1 MRSPLPRPH
10 PLLLILLAI
19 GVLLGQGTALVVYIG
34 TLVLHE
40 SSHVAAARSLGL
52 RIGRI
57 ELYPFGGQ
65 ADIPDLELAG
75 PLVEILVALAGP
87 LANLMAVAAAALL
100 LRYGLATPA
109 RGDLL
114 LNVNLAMLAVNL
126 LPAYP
131 LDGGRIFHAVRSR
144 AIGWTPAGRE
154 ALLLGRLIAFLI
166 AIAGI
171 VGQLAGYPGWQAVVL
186 SGVILWAQR
195 GIERQTPLSRWALW
209 LRALGALSRG
219 EVLPLQ
225 AFAAASGSEL
235 RQVLRRLFGGRAHR
249 VYVYEGGRV
258 VGALDDQALY
268 DAAQEGDLHRT
279 VGEILNREA
288 RDRGGHRGSP

>member
-34 TLVLHE
+34 TLILHE
-40 SSHVAAARSLGL
+40 SSHVAVARSLGL
-52 RIGRI
+52 RVGRI
-57 ELYPFGGQ
+57 DLYPFGGQ
-65 ADIPDLELAG
+65 AEIPDLELAG
-75 PLVEILVALAGP
+75 PLVEALVAIAGP
-87 LANLMAVAAAALL
+87 LANLVAVAAAALVM
-100 LRYGLATPA
+100 RYGLAGAA

-114 LNVNLAMLAVNL
+114 LDVNLAMLAVNL

-131 LDGGRIFHAVRSR
+131 LDGGRIFHALRSR

-154 ALLLGRLIAFLI
+154 ALLLGRLIAFAL
-166 AIAGI
+166 AALG
-171 VGQLAGYPGWQAVVL
+171 VLAQLMGYPGWQAVLLAV
-186 SGVILWAQR
+186 VILWAQR
-195 GIERQTPLSRWALW
+195 GIERRSPLSRWALW
-209 LRALGALSRG
+209 LRALAALSRG

-268 DAAQEGDLHRT
+268 EAAQDGDLRRT
-279 VGEILNREA
+279 VGEILSREA
-288 RDRGGHRGSP
+288 SKDSRSRRG

>member
-1 MRSPLPRPH
+1 MKSRLPRPH
-10 PLLLILLAI
+10 PLLLMLLAA
-19 GVLLGQGTALVVYIG
+19 GVLLGQGTAVVVYLG
-34 TLVLHE
+34 SLLLHE

-52 RIGRI
+52 RVGRV

-75 PLVEILVALAGP
+75 PLAEVLVAIAGP
-87 LANLMAVAAAALL
+87 LANLAALAAAALL
-100 LRYGLATPA
+100 LRYGIATTA

-114 LNVNLAMLAVNL
+114 FDVNLAMLAVNL

-131 LDGGRIFHAVRSR
+131 LDGGRIFHALRSR
-144 AIGWTPAGRE
+144 AIGWSPAGRE
-154 ALLLGRLIAFLI
+154 ALALGRLIAFTL
-166 AIAGI
+166 ALGGI
-171 VGQLAGYPGWQAVVL
+171 VAQLAGYPGWEVIVL
-186 SGVILWAQR
+186 AGVILWAQR
-195 GIERQTPLSRWALW
+195 GIERRLPLSRWALW
-209 LRALGALSRG
+209 LRALAALSRG
-219 EVLPLQ
+219 EVLPLE

-279 VGEILNREA
+279 VGEILQREDQ
-288 RDRGGHRGSP
+288 DRGRRRGSP

>member
-34 TLVLHE
+34 TLILHE
-40 SSHVAAARSLGL
+40 SSHVAVARSLGL
-52 RIGRI
+52 RVGRI
-57 ELYPFGGQ
+57 DLYPFGGQ
-65 ADIPDLELAG
+65 AEIPDLELAG
-75 PLVEILVALAGP
+75 PLVEALVAIAGP
-87 LANLMAVAAAALL
+87 LANLVAVAAAALVM
-100 LRYGLATPA
+100 RYGLAGAA

-114 LNVNLAMLAVNL
+114 LDVNLAMLAVNL

-131 LDGGRIFHAVRSR
+131 LDGGRIFHALRSR

-154 ALLLGRLIAFLI
+154 ALLLGRLIAFAL
-166 AIAGI
+166 AALG
-171 VGQLAGYPGWQAVVL
+171 VLAQLMGYPGWQAVLLAV
-186 SGVILWAQR
+186 VILWAQR
-195 GIERQTPLSRWALW
+195 GIERRSPLSRWALW
-209 LRALGALSRG
+209 LRALAALSRG

-268 DAAQEGDLHRT
+268 EAAQDGDLRRT
-279 VGEILNREA
+279 VGEILSREA
-288 RDRGGHRGSP
+288 AKDSRSRRG

>member
-1 MRSPLPRPH
+1 MKSRLPRPH
-10 PLLLILLAI
+10 PLLLMLLAA
-19 GVLLGQGTALVVYIG
+19 GVLLGQGTAVVVYLG
-34 TLVLHE
+34 SLLLHE

-52 RIGRI
+52 RVGRV

-75 PLVEILVALAGP
+75 PLAEVLVAIAGP
-87 LANLMAVAAAALL
+87 LANLAALAAAALL
-100 LRYGLATPA
+100 LRYGIATTA

-114 LNVNLAMLAVNL
+114 FDVNLAMLAVNL

-131 LDGGRIFHAVRSR
+131 LDGGRIFHALRSR
-144 AIGWTPAGRE
+144 AIGWSPAGRE
-154 ALLLGRLIAFLI
+154 ALALGRLIAFAL
-166 AIAGI
+166 ALGGI
-171 VGQLAGYPGWQAVVL
+171 VAQLAGYPGWEVIVL
-186 SGVILWAQR
+186 AGVILWAQR
-195 GIERQTPLSRWALW
+195 GIERRLPLSRWALW
-209 LRALGALSRG
+209 LRALAALSRG
-219 EVLPLQ
+219 EVLPLE

-279 VGEILNREA
+279 VGEILQREDQ
-288 RDRGGHRGSP
+288 DRGRRRGSP